1 MLQDQ
6 IIEELSHLSI
16 DATEIESL
24 IQITIDACKHNEQY
38 QQVLIL
44 DLIQQKLKSLCN
56 KIDSIDT
63 EVSKTTLTH

>member
-6 IIEELSHLSI
+6 IIVELSHLSI

-38 QQVLIL
+38 QQVIIL

>member
-24 IQITIDACKHNEQY
+24 IQITIDACKHNELY

>member
-38 QQVLIL
+38 QQVIIL